1 MFKQKRL
8 LLLLLVTVLTLLAV
22 GCTGTKVNKDQN
34 GNGEVIE
41 NESKELV
48 IYSGRKEQFILPL
61 LEEFEKETGIKVK
74 LLAGSATEYA
84 HRIIEEK
91 NNPQADIFFSND
103 AAIMEYL
110 KQESVLQA
118 YDSEAVKQIPEN
130 FRAEDNSWIGLSARS
145 RVFMFNK
152 DLILA
157 EDMPQSMFDLTNP
170 KYKGQ
175 FAITKAGSEAMV
187 SHIAA
192 VRSVFGDEVTE
203 ELIRGI
209 IANEPI
215 IMNGHTD
222 IRKAVGSGEVKFGLV
237 NNYYFHL
244 QLEEDKDNNVDAI
257 YPDQGEGEMGTFVNV
272 AGIAFIKGGKNSEN
286 GMKLAEFLLREEQQE
301 TFAMVNK
308 ETPVLPHIKTLDY
321 AKKVDEY
328 KVANIK
334 LSELSKVWNDTVD
347 LMERAGYAE

>member
-1 MFKQKRL
+1 MFKHKRL
-8 LLLLLVTVLTLLAV
+8 LLLLIVGILAVVAV
-22 GCTGTKVNKDQN
+22 GCTTTASKGDQN
-34 GNGEVIE
+34 NNGETIDK
-41 NESKELV
+41 ESKELV

-61 LEEFEKETGIKVK
+61 LEEFEKETGIKVS

-110 KQESVLQA
+110 KQEGALEA

-157 EDMPQSMFDLTNP
+157 EEMPQSIFDLVDP
-170 KYKGQ
+170 KYKGE

-192 VRSVFGDEVTE
+192 VRTVFGDDVTE
-203 ELIRGI
+203 ELIKGI
-209 IANEPI
+209 MANEPV
-215 IMNGHTD
+215 IMSGHTD

-244 QLEEDKDNNVDAI
+244 QLEEDTDNNVDAI
-257 YPDQGEGEMGTFVNV
+257 YPDQGENEMGTFVNI
-272 AGIAFIKGGKNSEN
+272 AGIAFVKGGKNSEN
-286 GMKLAEFLLREEQQE
+286 GKKLAEFLLREEQQE
-301 TFAMVNK
+301 VFAMVNK

-328 KVANIK
+328 KVADIK
-334 LSELSKVWNDTVD
+334 LSDLSKVWSDTVD